1 MKYSVMIEVIANED
15 IEKAKYIKSPD
26 ETVKAVNNMEKI
38 IKSNKWNMGCIPTR
52 SNIWKI
58 QSEWKFY
65 WYG

>member
-38 IKSNKWNMGCIPTR
+38 IKSNK
-52 SNIWKI
+52 
-58 QSEWKFY
+58 
-65 WYG
+65 